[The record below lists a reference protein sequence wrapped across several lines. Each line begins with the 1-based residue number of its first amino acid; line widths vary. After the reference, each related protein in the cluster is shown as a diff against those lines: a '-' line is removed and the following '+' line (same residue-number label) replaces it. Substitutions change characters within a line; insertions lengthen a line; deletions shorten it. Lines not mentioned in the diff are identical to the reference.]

1 METSVTG
8 SKNAITFVV
17 MAAAL
22 MALIDITIVNVALN
36 DIRTRESTV
45 AVIRTSAAV
54 MGSRQC

>member
-1 METSVTG
+1 MSTSFQAQG
-8 SKNAITFVV
+8 
-17 MAAAL
+17 AL
-22 MALIDITIVNVALN
+22 VALN